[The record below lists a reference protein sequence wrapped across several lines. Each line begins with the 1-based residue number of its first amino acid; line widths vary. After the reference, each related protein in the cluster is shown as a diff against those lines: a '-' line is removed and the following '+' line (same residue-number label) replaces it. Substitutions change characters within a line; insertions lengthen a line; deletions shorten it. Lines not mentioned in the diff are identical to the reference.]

1 MMVHVL
7 PILILAA
14 SAVALRRWRWGI
26 FAAIWI
32 GLVQDPLR
40 KMIPGTPGL
49 YAMSSL
55 PVWFSVIVGAG
66 LEGAIRVRAFA
77 AQFPRISQALSAF
90 VFYLPLPAAISAGY
104 GRNTAAIT
112 ALGALIYGSMF
123 LMLCCGWRFAA
134 RPAAILRLLAF
145 YAVAASAFLIGGPL
159 NYLGWNERFAA
170 IGTEALGHVWVTHR
184 TGEAVYMLAGFF
196 RGPDVMGWH
205 AATVFM
211 TAVILAVRAR
221 GPSRFAWIA
230 AAAWG
235 LLNVWL
241 CGRRKMVSM
250 APVFLVTYLALGFRF
265 HGVRRWAFSA
275 ALLLLTLF
283 LGWHVSTTY
292 LKTGAV
298 ERFYLTTLQEADVS
312 VREHALDSVWETIR
326 QAGFWGYGLGM
337 GQQGIHHIDA
347 ELPRLWQ
354 ESGPSKLFAELGVPG
369 SLLFLWLLW
378 RMGLTA
384 YHALRRVAGTE
395 FFPIAGGILSILVA
409 NLIAGLVSA
418 QIFGDPFIAVLLAFL
433 FGVLLSS
440 VSLQPSR
447 RDSSPCPV

>member
-1 MMVHVL
+1 MMAYAL
-7 PILILAA
+7 PMCILAA
-14 SAVALRRWRWGI
+14 CAVALKRWRWGV
-26 FAAIWI
+26 FAAVLI

-40 KMIPGTPGL
+40 KMTPGTPGL
-49 YAMSSL
+49 YAMSSV
-55 PVWFSVIVGAG
+55 PVWLSAIVGAG
-66 LEGAIRVRAFA
+66 LVGDIQVRAFA
-77 AQFPRISQALSAF
+77 AHFPRIGQALT
-90 VFYLPLPAAISAGY
+90 VFAAYLPLPAAISAGF
-104 GRNTAAIT
+104 GRNTVAIT
-112 ALGALIYGSMF
+112 ALGALIYGAMF
-123 LMLCCGWRFAA
+123 LMLCCGWRFAV
-134 RPAAILRLLAF
+134 RLPAIKRLLAF
-145 YAVAASAFLIGGPL
+145 YVIAASALLVGGPL

-170 IGTEALGHVWVTHR
+170 IGTEALGHIWVTYR

-211 TAVILAVRAR
+211 VAVILSLRAR
-221 GPSRFAWIA
+221 GPARIVWIA

-250 APVFLVTYLALGFRF
+250 APVFLVVYLALGFRF
-265 HGVRRWAFSA
+265 HGIRRWAFA
-275 ALLLLTLF
+275 AAMLLLTLF

-298 ERFYLTTLQEADVS
+298 ERFYLTTLQQADVS
-312 VREHALDSVWETIR
+312 VREHALDSVWETVR

-369 SLLFLWLLW
+369 ALLFLWLLA
-378 RMGLTA
+378 RIGLTA
-384 YHALRRVAGTE
+384 YHTLARVAGSDA
-395 FFPIAGGILSILVA
+395 FPVAAGIFSIIAA
-409 NLIAGLVSA
+409 NLVAGLVSA

-433 FGVLLSS
+433 LGVLLSTAHR
-440 VSLQPSR
+440 PPIPR
-447 RDSSPCPV
+447 EPTPCAA

>member
-1 MMVHVL
+1 MAYVL
-7 PILILAA
+7 PALILAA
-14 SAVALRRWRWGI
+14 CAVALRRWRWGV
-26 FAAIWI
+26 FAAILI
-32 GLVQDPLR
+32 GLAQDPLR
-40 KMIPGTPGL
+40 KMMPGTPGL

-55 PVWFSVIVGAG
+55 PVWLSVIAGAG
-66 LEGAIRVRAFA
+66 LEGAIQVRAFA
-77 AQFPRISQALSAF
+77 AHFPRIGQALTAF
-90 VFYLPLPAAISAGY
+90 ALYLPLPAAISAGF

-123 LMLCCGWRFAA
+123 LMLCCGWRFAS
-134 RPAAILRLLAF
+134 RPAAIRRLLAF

-211 TAVILAVRAR
+211 AAVILAVRAR
-221 GPSRFAWIA
+221 GPARLAWIA

-250 APVFLVTYLALGFRF
+250 APVFLAAYLALGFRF
-265 HGVRRWAFSA
+265 HGIRRWAFSA

-292 LKTGAV
+292 LQTGAV

-369 SLLFLWLLW
+369 ALLFLWLLA
-378 RMGLTA
+378 RLGLTA
-384 YHALRRVAGTE
+384 YHTLRRVAGAE
-395 FFPIAGGILSILVA
+395 VFSLAAGILAIVAA
-409 NLIAGLVSA
+409 NLVAGLVSA

-433 FGVLLSS
+433 FGVLLSTAH
-440 VSLQPSR
+440 LTPAP
-447 RDSSPCPV
+447 RDPAPCSA